1 MNPARRGLF
10 AAAMAAFA
18 LCLGASESQ
27 AYGRERWCAVTN
39 QGGGNVVWDC
49 NYRTIEA
56 CAPNVISGN
65 RGFCNT
71 NPAWGEPEPRRYR
84 RDHQWR
90 W

>member
-1 MNPARRGLF
+1 MRPERQALIG
-10 AAAMAAFA
+10 AAFA
-18 LCLGASESQ
+18 ALATCCSVAESH

-39 QGGGNVVWDC
+39 VGGGNVVWDC

-56 CAPNVISGN
+56 CVPNVISGN

-71 NPAWGEPEPRRYR
+71 NPAWGAPEPRRYR
-84 RDHQWR
+84 RDDRWR